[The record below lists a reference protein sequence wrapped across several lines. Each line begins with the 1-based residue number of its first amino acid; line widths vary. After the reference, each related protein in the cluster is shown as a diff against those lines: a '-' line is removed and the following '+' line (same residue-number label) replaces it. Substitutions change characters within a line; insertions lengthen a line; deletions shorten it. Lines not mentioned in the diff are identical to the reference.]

1 MGVATRIGVDVES
14 LPVGVVRVDRQER
27 IVAVNAAFTRWH
39 GAQPT
44 IGRPLSDVLDSV
56 EDFLDEV
63 GETSTMMVSPADP
76 AKAALVTRAED
87 AEGAVLTVLDAS
99 DRYRAGRKLRDSQSM
114 SDRTRARLELVID
127 SSIAFAGATTEE
139 QLGEILAG
147 TAASAYRAEQSAV
160 FLTDGDGR
168 MHLVAGSN
176 PIEGFPQEAALT
188 AAARTLRN
196 VVTVSDAPGLPPLAG
211 EAMRSAG
218 IHAVLAAPIQF
229 DSVLFGVMVCFF
241 LHPRQFDE
249 EAAPLAEALAG
260 QAAQTL
266 ATMRLQARLAHAAMH
281 DDTTGLPNRRYLDEH
296 LEALEESDRVSVI
309 FIDLD
314 GFKDVNDRFGHQ
326 LGDDVLREVAARI
339 QATTGEREI
348 IARYGGD
355 EFVVVCAASATGAA
369 AVAERIRAA
378 LDDPIEFLPTSH
390 IAGAS
395 IGVASA
401 EPGGPPPSLDRL
413 IRSADQAMYVAK
425 NSGGNR
431 VVTVSPPAIDP
442 LDKT

>member
-1 MGVATRIGVDVES
+1 
-14 LPVGVVRVDRQER
+14 
-27 IVAVNAAFTRWH
+27 
-39 GAQPT
+39 
-44 IGRPLSDVLDSV
+44 
-56 EDFLDEV
+56 
-63 GETSTMMVSPADP
+63 
-76 AKAALVTRAED
+76 
-87 AEGAVLTVLDAS
+87 
-99 DRYRAGRKLRDSQSM
+99 M
-114 SDRTRARLELVID
+114 SDRTRARLELVIE

-147 TAASAYRAEQSAV
+147 TAARAYRAEQSAV
-160 FLTDGDGR
+160 FLMEGDGR
-168 MHLVAGSN
+168 MRLVAGSN
-176 PIEGFPQEAALT
+176 PVEGLPEEATLS
-188 AAARTLRN
+188 AAARTLRH
-196 VVTVSDAPGLPPLAG
+196 VVTVSEPDAAGLPPLAG
-211 EAMRSAG
+211 RLMRSAG
-218 IHAVLAAPIQF
+218 IHAVLAAPLQF
-229 DSVLFGVMVCFF
+229 DSVLFGIMVCFF

-266 ATMRLQARLAHAAMH
+266 VAMRLRGTLAHAAMH

-296 LEALEESDRVSVI
+296 LEALDESDRVSVI

-314 GFKDVNDRFGHQ
+314 GFKEVNDKFGHPV
-326 LGDDVLREVAARI
+326 GDDVLREVATRL
-339 QATTGEREI
+339 QATAGEGEI

-355 EFVVVCAASATGAA
+355 EFVVVCAAGTAEAA
-369 AVAERIRAA
+369 VVAERIRAA

-401 EPGGPPPSLDRL
+401 EPGGPQPSLDRL

-431 VVTVSPPAIDP
+431 VVTVRPPAVDS
-442 LDKT
+442 